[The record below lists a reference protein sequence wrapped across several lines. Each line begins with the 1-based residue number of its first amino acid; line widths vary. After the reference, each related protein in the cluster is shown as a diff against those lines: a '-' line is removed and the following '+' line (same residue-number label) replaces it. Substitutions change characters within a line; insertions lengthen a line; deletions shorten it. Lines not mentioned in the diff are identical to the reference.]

1 MENKK
6 QSSIEWLFIELMT
19 ISTRKDIFE
28 CQSEFKQA
36 KEMYDKEIEK
46 AYLEGLQDCQRY
58 FKKTF
63 GGQDNE

>member
-1 MENKK
+1 MSNKK
-6 QSSIEWLFIELMT
+6 QSSIEWFFIELMT

-46 AYLEGLQDCQRY
+46 AYLEGLQDCQRNY
-58 FKKTF
+58 KQTF
-63 GGQDNE
+63 GGNNE